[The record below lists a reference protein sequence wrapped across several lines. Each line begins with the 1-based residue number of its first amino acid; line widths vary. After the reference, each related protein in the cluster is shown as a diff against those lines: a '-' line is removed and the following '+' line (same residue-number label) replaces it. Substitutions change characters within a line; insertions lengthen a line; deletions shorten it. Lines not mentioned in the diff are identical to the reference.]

1 MKKFSCPF
9 KSVVLCPWDARGMPV
24 GYIWVRRV
32 RCTIHT
38 RWSSGC
44 TQYTHVGRVC
54 MVRAQYTH
62 VRLVCF
68 VHTHYTH
75 VRLVCFVHAQ
85 YTQIRPVCVVHTHY
99 THVRLVCIIHT
110 HYTQAR
116 RVCIV
121 YTHYAQVRLVCI
133 VHLTRHPHLQCVTR
147 PRCAIVCCS
156 VECVAELVYTYRHK
170 PVRYGFHL
178 LLWVLCKRAT
188 FLWGSFAN
196 KPYKRAWL
204 CCGFCAT

>member
-1 MKKFSCPF
+1 M
-9 KSVVLCPWDARGMPV
+9 V
-24 GYIWVRRV
+24 
-32 RCTIHT
+32 
-38 RWSSGC
+38 C
-44 TQYTHVGRVC
+44 TQYTHVG
-54 MVRAQYTH
+54 
-62 VRLVCF
+62 LVCF

-121 YTHYAQVRLVCI
+121 YTHYAHVRLVCI

-156 VECVAELVYTYRHK
+156 VESVAELVYTYRHK
-170 PVRYGFHL
+170 LVRYGFHL

-204 CCGFCAT
+204 CCGFCATWQGSLDWFEVDLRARPSFFFRVICVLSILIRFWRDMPIRKQQFQDSPQMHTLH